1 MPSGGPWPRRD
12 DFPQTGLAMKK
23 PLFQGAYALGG
34 SRTCNLRFR
43 RPMLY
48 PVELQ
53 VHLSNVMNIGLKSP
67 EVNAVALYIG
77 MKLVV
82 NAGKAELIRVMT
94 VWQFVPIGMIFKLRP

>member
-1 MPSGGPWPRRD
+1 
-12 DFPQTGLAMKK
+12 
-23 PLFQGAYALGG
+23 
-34 SRTCNLRFR
+34 
-43 RPMLY
+43 
-48 PVELQ
+48 

-77 MKLVV
+77 MKLAV